1 MLRLILIGALLAG
14 CGQPAA
20 TPDSAEGGMGLPRK
34 LDGEQYAGPR
44 QPIRSHMTVASNGC
58 VQLAVDGAELLAIWP
73 RGSCLSSPVRLPDG
87 TELSD
92 GSAVKGVSTVMAAAA
107 LPGARTA
114 AGP

>member
-1 MLRLILIGALLAG
+1 
-14 CGQPAA
+14 
-20 TPDSAEGGMGLPRK
+20 MGLPRK